1 MIPREGDKFQ
11 IHSYKHNGH
20 IHRAW
25 QESTTLKAS
34 QYITIGGNE
43 RTLVT
48 ESDGRTW
55 WTREPAICYFHYQNW
70 FNVIGMLREDGIYY
84 YCNLSSP
91 FIYNEGTVKYIDYD
105 LDIKVF
111 PDMSYAILDED
122 EYALHKEIMNYPDSI
137 DRILQQNM
145 ALLINWI
152 ETRKGPFAP
161 GFVQNWHRKYNNL
174 ARKQKSRSL

>member
-1 MIPREGDKFQ
+1 MIIPKEGAKFQ
-11 IHSYKHNGH
+11 IHSYKHNGQ

-25 QESTTLKAS
+25 RESTVLKAS
-34 QYITIGGNE
+34 QYILIGGNE

-48 ESDGRTW
+48 ESDGRMW

-91 FIYNEGTVKYIDYD
+91 YVYNENTVKYIDYD
-105 LDIKVF
+105 LDVKVF

-122 EYALHKEIMNYPDSI
+122 EYALHKDMMGYPEKI
-137 DRILQQNM
+137 DQILYQNM
-145 ALLINWI
+145 DQLIRWI
-152 ETRKGPFAP
+152 ETRKGPFAAD
-161 GFVQNWHRKYNNL
+161 FVPSWHRKFTNILRRKVNN
-174 ARKQKSRSL
+174 